1 MTHRATVATWT
12 PERVEQLRTCVVNG
26 LTCSQIAAEIG
37 VTRNAIIGKIH
48 RLGLKPLRS
57 PGTPARTCPPRA
69 APPSFSQRKLLRL
82 MFAEAPSLAAEQANE
97 PAGVES
103 TQRCSL
109 LELAV
114 GKCRWPVADPVGD
127 HTGAVFVFCGN
138 EAVRGF
144 SYCVG
149 HARMAYRLPARQR
162 A

>member
-12 PERVEQLRTCVVNG
+12 PERVEQLRSCVVNG

-57 PGTPARTCPPRA
+57 PGTPARTCPPRTA
-69 APPSFSQRKLLRL
+69 SPRFSQRKLLRL
-82 MFAEAPSLAAEQANE
+82 MFAEAPSLAAEQTNE
-97 PAGVES
+97 TATVES
-103 TQRCSL
+103 AQRCSL
-109 LELAV
+109 LELAA
-114 GKCRWPVADPVGD
+114 GKCRWPVCDPLGD
-127 HTGAVFVFCGN
+127 GGRTDFVFCGN
-138 EAVRGF
+138 EAVAGF
-144 SYCVG
+144 SYCPG

>member
-12 PERVEQLRTCVVNG
+12 PERVEQLRSCVVNG

-57 PGTPARTCPPRA
+57 PGTPARTCPPRTA
-69 APPSFSQRKLLRL
+69 SPRFSQRNLLRL
-82 MFAEAPSLAAEQANE
+82 MFAEAPSLAADQTTD
-97 PAGVES
+97 PDSIES

-109 LELAV
+109 LDLAA

-127 HTGAVFVFCGN
+127 CRGADFVFCGN
-138 EAVRGF
+138 EAVTGF
-144 SYCVG
+144 SYCAG